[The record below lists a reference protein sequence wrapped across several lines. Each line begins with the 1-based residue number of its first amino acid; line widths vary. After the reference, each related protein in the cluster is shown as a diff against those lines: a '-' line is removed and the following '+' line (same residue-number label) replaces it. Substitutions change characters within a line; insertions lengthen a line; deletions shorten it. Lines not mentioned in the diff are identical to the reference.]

1 MKRIEILL
9 LLFSML
15 LLISCGS
22 NVFFFDEEKQEIVAV
37 DTYFS
42 CIIINDLYG
51 EDTYK
56 LKRSHNGEK
65 AMRVNLVNIQDD
77 FEIVNLVNYDTL
89 KRLPFKE
96 NTKYEIINRGIYDA
110 AACKII
116 LETDSSGVLH
126 ECRKNI

>member
-9 LLFSML
+9 LFLSL
-15 LLISCGS
+15 LLVSCKS
-22 NVFFFDEEKQEIVAV
+22 NDFFFDEETQEIIAV
-37 DTYFS
+37 NTYFS
-42 CIIINDLYG
+42 CIIINELYG

-56 LKRSHNGEK
+56 IKRSHDSEK
-65 AMRVNLVNIQDD
+65 TMRVNLVNIPDD
-77 FEIVNLVNYDTL
+77 CEIVNLVNYDTL

>member
-1 MKRIEILL
+1 MKRIEFL
-9 LLFSML
+9 LLFFSL
-15 LLISCGS
+15 LLISCKS
-22 NVFFFDEEKQEIVAV
+22 NDFFFDEETQEIIAV

-42 CIIINDLYG
+42 CIIINELYG

-56 LKRSHNGEK
+56 LKRSHNSEK
-65 AMRVNLVNIQDD
+65 TMRVNLINIQDG

-89 KRLPFKE
+89 NRLPFKE

-116 LETDSSGVLH
+116 LETDSLGVLY
-126 ECRKNI
+126 ECGKKI

>member
-9 LLFSML
+9 LLFSM

-37 DTYFS
+37 DTYFR

-65 AMRVNLVNIQDD
+65 AMRVNLLKIQDD

>member
-9 LLFSML
+9 LLFSI

-22 NVFFFDEEKQEIVAV
+22 NVFFFDEETQEIIAV

-42 CIIINDLYG
+42 CIIINELYG
-51 EDTYK
+51 ENTYK
-56 LKRSHNGEK
+56 LKCSHDSEK
-65 AMRVNLVNIQDD
+65 TMRVNLVNIQDD

-116 LETDSSGVLH
+116 LETDSLGVLH
-126 ECRKNI
+126 ECGKNI